1 MSGIASSLVGR
12 AVNPVMAQFSD
23 QVTAAAADATATY
36 NVVYGLAAPAG
47 ESYGRYFVGTD
58 PLVDYQDAA
67 TDVPNLIAQGVTLR
81 ASVASA
87 LATASV
93 AIEGDPG
100 TFAASIIAVTEALRA
115 ACANPADAVRL
126 LGDLAGFAPQ
136 INFAAGD
143 ATGTAMTTL
152 AQNAAALM
160 RRAAGISLARASA
173 TYTPTSQQDA
183 ATVLDQIGESLG
195 ELATAAADV
204 FDDNAYSVLLSLRTA
219 VYADLN
225 TRGAS
230 LAPVVTRT
238 MPIPL
243 PSLVVAYRLYQD
255 ASRADELTARNDPPN
270 PLFFPLQIE
279 ALAE

>member
-12 AVNPVMAQFSD
+12 AVNPVMTQFGD
-23 QVTAAAADATATY
+23 EVTTAAADATATY
-36 NVVYGLAAPAG
+36 NVVYGLAAPSG

-67 TDVPNLIAQGVTLR
+67 TDVPSLIAEGVTLR
-81 ASVASA
+81 ASVAVA
-87 LATASV
+87 LAGAV
-93 AIEGDPG
+93 AAAEDDPG
-100 TFAASIIAVTEALRA
+100 TFAGSIITVTEALRA

-136 INFAAGD
+136 INFAGSD
-143 ATGTAMTTL
+143 ATGAALTSL

-183 ATVLDQIGESLG
+183 AAVRGQIGDSLG
-195 ELATAAADV
+195 ALATAAADA
-204 FDDNAYSVLLSLRTA
+204 FDDSAYSALLGLRTA

-243 PSLVVAYRLYQD
+243 PSLVIAYMLYQD
-255 ASRADELTARNDPPN
+255 AGRADELTARNEPAN
-270 PLFFPLQIE
+270 PVFMPLSIE
-279 ALAE
+279 ALSQ